1 MESSDGPECF
11 QVTSLSKSFKEWSIK
26 TGLFPFLVHA
36 MVTKKLVFSTAY
48 FLSCSTSKVN
58 NMVNGY
64 LGPDDYRIYR
74 IKVSILVSVLIQM
87 SFRISF
93 RTWYLYFFNNPND

>member
-64 LGPDDYRIYR
+64 LGPDDYRN
-74 IKVSILVSVLIQM
+74 ILNKSVYIGF
-87 SFRISF
+87 SFD
-93 RTWYLYFFNNPND
+93 PNEF